1 MGGSSGPATFFGYTL
16 VKIMS
21 SGQVRFISKGFDKG
35 KPYYA
40 SMQDKLTMIRDSTL
54 LNWNKNQHP
63 YFNLLHLDYKQI
75 SHEVLMETEAFPRKI
90 D

>member
-1 MGGSSGPATFFGYTL
+1 MGGVRDRRHFLARHLLKSCR
-16 VKIMS
+16 VE
-21 SGQVRFISKGFDKG
+21 QVRLISKGFYKG

-40 SMQDKLTMIRDSTL
+40 SMPDKPTMIRDSTL

-75 SHEVLMETEAFPRKI
+75 SHEVLMEIEAFLMKI

>member
-1 MGGSSGPATFFGYTL
+1 MP
-16 VKIMS
+16 
-21 SGQVRFISKGFDKG
+21 
-35 KPYYA
+35 
-40 SMQDKLTMIRDSTL
+40 DKLTMIRDSTL

-75 SHEVLMETEAFPRKI
+75 SHEVLMEIEAFPRKI